1 MFSQSTVVKIAL
13 MIGLVLTASIFS
25 NKFKLGDKTDEEY
38 DLIRKYLLNDNPLYG
53 FNKPKLW
60 IHTKYEYNARVWKS
74 FGSRSSQDLNQP
86 YIHLTVKTII
96 QHCGKDFNICLID
109 DDSFQQLI
117 PQWTTKLAEIPEP
130 QRQFHRQLALL
141 ELLHMYGGFLV
152 PNSFVCVKNLYPMY
166 KETLEAKRPFIL
178 EQYGSKKFV
187 QNGRIAAPCGRPSNF
202 MPNTAFLGAIKR
214 DPVIREM
221 CEMLKKICNYNM
233 IDLTFKDTISTWCVD
248 KMTVL
253 DGIYVGAK
261 TSRGKPIVLEDLMQ
275 EKNLDVPDDLLYG
288 VVVPADAI
296 LTRPKYQWFASLSE
310 EKVLSNNCVVCRLM
324 LRGILDDTRAPL
336 EWGEPTTETV
346 ISI

>member
-25 NKFKLGDKTDEEY
+25 NKFKFGDKTDEEY
-38 DLIRKYLLNDNPLYG
+38 ELIRKYLLNDNPLYG

-74 FGSRSSQDLNQP
+74 FGSRSSHDLNQP

-109 DDSFQQLI
+109 DDSFQQLL

-166 KETLEAKRPFIL
+166 KETLEDGKRPFIL
-178 EQYGSKKFV
+178 EQQGPKK
-187 QNGRIAAPCGRPSNF
+187 F
-202 MPNTAFLGAIKR
+202 MPNTGFMGAVKR

-221 CEMLKKICNYNM
+221 CEMLKQICNYNM
-233 IDLTFKDTISTWCVD
+233 IDLTYKDTIATWCLN

-261 TSRGKPIVLEDLMQ
+261 NSRGKPIVLEDLMQ
-275 EKNLDVPDDLLYG
+275 EKELDVPEHLFYG

-296 LTRPKYQWFASLSE
+296 LARPKYQWFASMSE
-310 EKVLSNNCVVCRLM
+310 ESVLSNNCVVCRLM
-324 LRGILDDTRAPL
+324 LRGILDETPRPTWEVHAPN
-336 EWGEPTTETV
+336 ETV

>member
-1 MFSQSTVVKIAL
+1 MSLFSQSNIVKYLL
-13 MIGLVLTASIFS
+13 MIGLVITASIFS
-25 NKFKLGDKTDEEY
+25 NKFKSAFDSSNDEYE
-38 DLIRKYLLNDNPLYG
+38 LIRKYLLNDNPLYG

-96 QHCGKDFNICLID
+96 NHCGKDFNICLID
-109 DDSFQQLI
+109 DDSFQQLL
-117 PQWTTKLAEIPEP
+117 PHWTTKLAEIPDP

-152 PNSFVCVKNLYPMY
+152 PNSFVCVKNLYPLY
-166 KETLEAKRPFIL
+166 KETLEDAKRPFIL
-178 EQYGSKKFV
+178 EQQSVKRFKP
-187 QNGRIAAPCGRPSNF
+187 NLAF
-202 MPNTAFLGAIKR
+202 MGAVKR
-214 DPVIREM
+214 DPVIRDM
-221 CEMLKKICNYNM
+221 CEMLKKVCNYTM
-233 IDLTFKDTISTWCVD
+233 IDPTITDAVSTWCVD

-261 TSRGKPIVLEDLMQ
+261 TLRGKPILLEDLMQ
-275 EKNLDVPDDLLYG
+275 EKELDVPEDLFYG

-296 LTRPKYQWFASLSE
+296 LARTKYQWFASLSE
-310 EKVLSNNCVVCRLM
+310 NDVLANNCTVCRLM
-324 LRGILDDTRAPL
+324 LRGILDETPRPTWEVHAPN
-336 EWGEPTTETV
+336 ETV